1 MPTWYNTMEN
11 AKLSLTSKTR
21 FKARYQLITKTKPI
35 QKKVQDASLCVE
47 WGKNKIIVSF
57 VKENC
62 ASNRNKQA
70 FIKPTKDSIESTI
83 EDFSGN
89 VIDSTSKTFKKYEFK
104 LFNKNLLSMS

>member
-1 MPTWYNTMEN
+1 MPTWCNTMEN

-21 FKARYQLITKTKPI
+21 FKARYQLITKTHP
-35 QKKVQDASLCVE
+35 KKGARCLSLCGVRQE
-47 WGKNKIIVSF
+47 QNNCQF
-57 VKENC
+57 CQRNC

-70 FIKPTKDSIESTI
+70 FTKPTKDSTESTL

-89 VIDSTSKTFKKYEFK
+89 VIDSTSKTFKKYEFE

>member
-1 MPTWYNTMEN
+1 MVQYNGKRQAVSNKQNTIQSKIPTN
-11 AKLSLTSKTR
+11 K
-21 FKARYQLITKTKPI
+21 KTKPI

-104 LFNKNLLSMS
+104 LFNKNLFSMS

>member
-1 MPTWYNTMEN
+1 MEN

-57 VKENC
+57 VKEI
-62 ASNRNKQA
+62 AQVTATNKHLQNQQK
-70 FIKPTKDSIESTI
+70 IL
-83 EDFSGN
+83 FSQH
-89 VIDSTSKTFKKYEFK
+89 
-104 LFNKNLLSMS
+104 